1 MSWFWPWSNP
11 KDKPVAAPPE
21 PAPLLRVLALPAPAP
36 EDAGRFHG
44 DIVLNVR
51 GRPQYVEP
59 FGTYSRL
66 AINSVAAANKGN
78 AMNMNAPLKYTDADG
93 NLHIFEGL
101 QDFIEKVGL
110 ETVDKYN
117 RNKKRNIKVKVPVCR
132 PGTIQFADPNKPC
145 YMTPRI
151 FCEILKLG
159 GQAVFVDAVEAPGWC
174 EGLLAPPPPSRD
186 PVQEAANAEKML
198 AAKRERVALLER
210 EMANNNLLQLI
221 KKQGNKVTGDSY
233 WEPID
238 DGTNTGVDIIPV
250 DVKLQIL
257 ENLERDPRG
266 TIAFFSLYIKR
277 LDVSLYLD
285 LLKHNNKIAFNLNS
299 WIISAN
305 IDEATMDLI
314 TQAYDENKYDV
325 IQGILDSKVPEINAA
340 LERQRIEREN
350 INKPDVLINNY
361 KPGEVKVEVDPPPAA
376 PSYRPLPSASYTP
389 LPTYLPSP
397 SFTPTFLPSSSFTPT
412 PVPSFLPSP
421 SFAPR
426 SQPGFL
432 PAPAPVNNINS
443 SRFLASLGTAAALG
457 LSRRFTRGRR
467 PQRPAR
473 KTKNNAAAR
482 NAAAR
487 NAAARNAAVR
497 NAAAR
502 NAATRN
508 AAAPVPAPA
517 PAIAEQ
523 NGEELLDDGII
534 ISNMS
539 DANAAA
545 INAARNAAAAD
556 EMQKEIDKLK
566 LELEEIR
573 RQAPNAAAAGEESHD
588 NSTPTNNNSVANA
601 AALANRAAANA
612 RRNAAE
618 RNAAIARA
626 VNGAQ
631 AAAAAR
637 AANEAN
643 VDEAIAAANA
653 AEPNAAEPNA
663 AARNAAAAAERNAA
677 ARNAAARNAAA
688 RNAAAAAER
697 NAAAR
702 NAAAAAERNAAARNA
717 AARNAAAAAE
727 RNAAA
732 RNAARALANIRT
744 ASAVA
749 AKIPNYQPAPRRTM
763 ANRIR
768 NMIGLRRQPRRQL
781 APAEPGC
788 VPGVDIGCSGFMGG
802 RKIRRTRKHR

>member
-11 KDKPVAAPPE
+11 KDKPAAAPPE

-497 NAAAR
+497 NAAVR
-502 NAATRN
+502 NAAVRN
-508 AAAPVPAPA
+508 AAAPVPV

-523 NGEELLDDGII
+523 NGEELLDDDII

-566 LELEEIR
+566 LELEELEEIR

-612 RRNAAE
+612 QRNAAERNAAE
-618 RNAAIARA
+618 RNAAIAHA
-626 VNGAQ
+626 VNEAQ

-653 AEPNAAEPNA
+653 AERNAAEPNAAARNAAARNAAAA

-677 ARNAAARNAAA
+677 A
-688 RNAAAAAER
+688 
-697 NAAAR
+697 
-702 NAAAAAERNAAARNA
+702 
-717 AARNAAAAAE
+717 